1 MTRESPLQARRNA
14 LIKAWLTP
22 YLRDRGFTKKGNVYT
37 RLVTDVVH
45 IIDVQQES
53 YNKDEA
59 VSFALNIGVHI
70 PGVLACA
77 HRGKEPEKLFAA
89 VGIVHTRPGQVVVPK
104 RKSWWYVNATDD
116 PSKDHEIG
124 RDLQSTVEEG
134 AFRRFFDRFQNK
146 RAVAEFHLAPREK
159 PDQQIDPRCESRA
172 VLYAGII
179 WDQLGEYDKCR
190 AAMARAA
197 ELAHGKRLEAD
208 IEKFAREYVCGQLP
222 RVDSAHV
229 DKE

>member
-14 LIKAWLTP
+14 LIKNWLTP
-22 YLRDRGFTKKGNVYT
+22 YLRDRGFTKKGHVYT
-37 RLVTDVVH
+37 RSVTDVVH
-45 IIDVQQES
+45 IVDVQQES

-59 VSFALNIGVHI
+59 VSFALNVGVYI
-70 PGVLACA
+70 PGVLARA
-77 HRGKEPEKLFAA
+77 RDGKDPEKLFAA
-89 VGIVHTRPGQVVVPK
+89 VGIVHTRPGQVVIPK
-104 RKSWWYVNATDD
+104 RTSWWYVNATDD

-159 PDQQIDPRCESRA
+159 ADQQIDPRCESRA
-172 VLYAGII
+172 VVYAGII

-197 ELAHGKRLEAD
+197 ELAQGKRLEAD
-208 IEKFAREYVCGQLP
+208 IDKFAREYNCGQLP

-229 DKE
+229 EKP